1 MYSSFWHII
10 FFLHFLGTNSNLGY
24 LHTSH
29 LSSEGRAFHTR
40 LKFASSIKSWTK
52 YYVCS
57 LAVLEGIAIGFN
69 PDYKVLG
76 STYPWIA
83 RKVLTDSSPQ
93 LKSSLMNLLYKVNI
107 GGPGFGIFTSEYNLD
122 SCSYL
127 SFLST
132 FCLLSH
138 NYVATL
144 FKCFSLNFDD
154 IPLC

>member
-1 MYSSFWHII
+1 MYNP
-10 FFLHFLGTNSNLGY
+10 FLLPLLPSHVYFAYIFLGTNSNLGY

-29 LSSEGRAFHTR
+29 LLSEGRAFHTR
-40 LKFASSIKSWTK
+40 LKFASFIKSWAK
-52 YYVCS
+52 YYVGS

-107 GGPGFGIFTSEYNLD
+107 GDPGFGILTSACDLD
-122 SCSYL
+122 SCSCF

-132 FCLLSH
+132 FPYCH
-138 NYVATL
+138 
-144 FKCFSLNFDD
+144 
-154 IPLC
+154 I